1 MGRIHEEDVRRIVV
15 CMANNDGDAVM
26 KALYGLLSD
35 TDQHVANNA
44 AWVLSR
50 SDSKRVRF
58 LQRYQN
64 RLIDLLMETKDE
76 TFRRVLFSILRRQ
89 VFDSRRLRTDFLDF
103 CLNLTVSPSQPVG
116 IRAHAIYVSYHLCKA
131 YPELLE
137 ELELTLQMLESE
149 ALTPG
154 LLHARNAVMSAIR

>member
-1 MGRIHEEDVRRIVV
+1 
-15 CMANNDGDAVM
+15 MANNDGDAVM

-35 TDQHVANNA
+35 TDQRVANNA

-50 SDSKRVRF
+50 SDSEVIRF

-89 VFDSRRLRTDFLDF
+89 VFDSRRLHEQRPMVPRKGRGV
-103 CLNLTVSPSQPVG
+103 VSRGNGGNCFGV
-116 IRAHAIYVSYHLCKA
+116 
-131 YPELLE
+131 
-137 ELELTLQMLESE
+137 
-149 ALTPG
+149 
-154 LLHARNAVMSAIR
+154 N

>member
-1 MGRIHEEDVRRIVV
+1 MGRIHDEDVRRIVV

-26 KALYGLLSD
+26 KALYGLLFD
-35 TDQHVANNA
+35 TDQRVANNA

-50 SDSKRVRF
+50 SDGKVIRF

-103 CLNLTVSPSQPVG
+103 CLNLTASPSQPVG

>member
-1 MGRIHEEDVRRIVV
+1 MGRIHDEDVRRIVA

-35 TDQHVANNA
+35 TDQRVANNA

-50 SDSKRVRF
+50 SDSEVIRF

-64 RLIDLLMETKDE
+64 WLIDLLMETKDE
-76 TFRRVLFSILRRQ
+76 TFRRVLFTILRRQ

-103 CLNLTVSPSQPVG
+103 CLNLTVSPS
-116 IRAHAIYVSYHLCKA
+116 
-131 YPELLE
+131 
-137 ELELTLQMLESE
+137 
-149 ALTPG
+149 
-154 LLHARNAVMSAIR
+154 